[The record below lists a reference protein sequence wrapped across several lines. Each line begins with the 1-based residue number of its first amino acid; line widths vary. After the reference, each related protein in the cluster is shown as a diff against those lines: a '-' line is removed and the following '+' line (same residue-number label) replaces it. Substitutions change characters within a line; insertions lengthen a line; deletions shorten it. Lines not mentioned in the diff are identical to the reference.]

1 MLTLLAAVD
10 EGWARVLIA
19 QGSRGLALALPG
31 PLTDRETD
39 VLRLIAAGK
48 PNQRIAR
55 ELVVTLDTAKKH
67 VSHLLSKLGA
77 ANRTEAVTRARQL
90 GLIP

>member
-1 MLTLLAAVD
+1 LLTLLAAVD

-19 QGSRGLALALPG
+19 QGSPGLALALPG

-48 PNQRIAR
+48 PKPAGRLRAFGRPI
-55 ELVVTLDTAKKH
+55 
-67 VSHLLSKLGA
+67 GA
-77 ANRTEAVTRARQL
+77 AAAGGAGWKRGRVVLSACQ
-90 GLIP
+90 

>member
-1 MLTLLAAVD
+1 MALSAPPRWSRWAPRHRLAALLTLLAAVD

-39 VLRLIAAGK
+39 VLRLIAAGES
-48 PNQRIAR
+48 NQRIAR
-55 ELVVTLDTAKKH
+55 ELVV
-67 VSHLLSKLGA
+67 LS
-77 ANRTEAVTRARQL
+77 
-90 GLIP
+90 LIHI